1 MHMLGKLELGKFPL
15 LGSPLL
21 GGVLSEG
28 ILVMDGLDGDRQG
41 LRGKQFGGNL
51 RPGLVQFA
59 AFPRFIDWRRSQFP
73 RFIPHLLIP
82 PFSAASVLLFEMS
95 VGVSWTAVKVR
106 HTLGH

>member
-1 MHMLGKLELGKFPL
+1 M
-15 LGSPLL
+15 GSM
-21 GGVLSEG
+21 ET
-28 ILVMDGLDGDRQG
+28 DRG
-41 LRGKQFGGNL
+41 SGENNLGGNL

-73 RFIPHLLIP
+73 RFLPLLLIP
-82 PFSAASVLLFEMS
+82 PFSAASVLLFVMS